1 MNINEKLFTEFP
13 PVATEQWENTIVKDL
28 KGADYNKKLVWKTDE
43 GFSVRPYYRAE
54 DLENIFGPRAGA
66 VKDSAVEEI
75 TEE

>member
-54 DLENIFGPRAGA
+54 AQRCRTRSIQISLNS
-66 VKDSAVEEI
+66 V
-75 TEE
+75 

>member
-54 DLENIFGPRAGA
+54 DLENISYL
-66 VKDSAVEEI
+66 DSLPNQFPFTRGFNV
-75 TEE
+75 